1 MLFRH
6 KKPPTE
12 FQVDLGDLPTEK
24 SRLAKFL
31 QQHLTVTVTPHK
43 EKLVVHSES
52 VTLQDLHHFVNKF
65 IYHRDLNVT
74 HWVSSEGSTVKINRF
89 KKDSKKKTK
98 PKKEPPTQTEVQT
111 WGI

>member
-1 MLFRH
+1 LLFRH
-6 KKPPTE
+6 KNHPTE

-31 QQHLTVTVTPHK
+31 QQHLNVAVTAQK
-43 EKLVVHSES
+43 EKLVVPAET
-52 VTLQDLHHFVNKF
+52 VTLQDLQHFVNKF

-74 HWVSSEGSTVKINRF
+74 HWVSAEGSTVKINRF
-89 KKDSKKKTK
+89 KKAKKKTK
-98 PKKEPPTQTEVQT
+98 QKKEPPVQTEVQT